1 MNIPESLLAKILAK
15 KCILFLGAGATK
27 ESGGVLGNE
36 LGKHIYNSIGD
47 IGIEYKENLAKYTQ
61 LLVNAGYRDE
71 IETIVR
77 SRFSTLKPSSSF
89 SKLSSIPWKAI
100 YTTNY
105 DDLIEK
111 SYQKQHF
118 YKCIVSS
125 PLSMKETNGGVE
137 VPLYKINGDI
147 NSDFRPDKPLVITLN
162 DLRNNKKNN
171 EKMISQLMRDMNDT
185 FIFIGYSFQ
194 DENEIITDILDA
206 FEKNERW
213 ESVKEKYVILPSI
226 SEDIRLELQSYKI
239 NYIEGTADSFFSLI
253 SQEAEKNYFVKLNA
267 LKENYSSNELLKNFE
282 AQTLQYIHDNFD
294 IYSSEKLYS
303 ADGSFYYHGGRANWG
318 IIKEHF
324 DINRNVK
331 FIKRKSEEIPTS
343 TDSLYYFI
351 EEMLQ
356 NNKLQKIKLD
366 GTAISGKTTTLY
378 RCAYDLSMRGILS
391 LIYKQQA
398 KYKDGLLSTI
408 YDQVKNPFVIF
419 IDDIFIDISEAIKM
433 INEAER
439 GNLPI
444 LFFITSRYSDWENTM
459 STYNKNVLSPFDAT
473 ITMTDYF
480 NKDEATN
487 FVEKLIS
494 SNIISVKNSYEK
506 NGYIKNFEQ
515 NNNIIQ
521 LLIELIDN
529 TEINKSIC
537 NEYDQLSDP
546 TKYAY
551 GIVSII
557 YKYGYKTKWEIL
569 QRTIASRYSFSWE
582 DFVAQI
588 LHRDAKGNL
597 YEDETQG
604 IFYLLG
610 RHRYICDK
618 IVQIHFGGYYTS
630 ELATLKEI
638 ICACSGVTADEHFM
652 GGLIH
657 SILQDENGYY
667 SSEQLLELLDFAI
680 DKFENP
686 KNCAFVTH
694 LKGEYYLNLKN
705 YLAAI
710 RCFTSNVQNEL
721 NEEYSLHSL
730 GKTYYYLA
738 QREDNNCGE
747 FRMHMDLAI
756 EKLCVGMKKYSKNEY
771 YYALLISIFTYLQ
784 NSEKLSEKNIR
795 VQNEMEQFA
804 IKNLGQEKYN
814 LLLANKANSDISME

>member
-1 MNIPESLLAKILAK
+1 
-15 KCILFLGAGATK
+15 
-27 ESGGVLGNE
+27 
-36 LGKHIYNSIGD
+36 
-47 IGIEYKENLAKYTQ
+47 
-61 LLVNAGYRDE
+61 
-71 IETIVR
+71 
-77 SRFSTLKPSSSF
+77 
-89 SKLSSIPWKAI
+89 
-100 YTTNY
+100 
-105 DDLIEK
+105 
-111 SYQKQHF
+111 
-118 YKCIVSS
+118 
-125 PLSMKETNGGVE
+125 MKETNGGVE

-331 FIKRKSEEIPTS
+331 FIKRKSEEISTS

-487 FVEKLIS
+487 FIVA
-494 SNIISVKNSYEK
+494 
-506 NGYIKNFEQ
+506 
-515 NNNIIQ
+515 
-521 LLIELIDN
+521 
-529 TEINKSIC
+529 
-537 NEYDQLSDP
+537 QLSRQ
-546 TKYAY
+546 K
-551 GIVSII
+551 S
-557 YKYGYKTKWEIL
+557 K
-569 QRTIASRYSFSWE
+569 
-582 DFVAQI
+582 
-588 LHRDAKGNL
+588 
-597 YEDETQG
+597 
-604 IFYLLG
+604 IF
-610 RHRYICDK
+610 I
-618 IVQIHFGGYYTS
+618 
-630 ELATLKEI
+630 
-638 ICACSGVTADEHFM
+638 M
-652 GGLIH
+652 
-657 SILQDENGYY
+657 N
-667 SSEQLLELLDFAI
+667 
-680 DKFENP
+680 
-686 KNCAFVTH
+686 
-694 LKGEYYLNLKN
+694 
-705 YLAAI
+705 
-710 RCFTSNVQNEL
+710 
-721 NEEYSLHSL
+721 
-730 GKTYYYLA
+730 
-738 QREDNNCGE
+738 
-747 FRMHMDLAI
+747 
-756 EKLCVGMKKYSKNEY
+756 
-771 YYALLISIFTYLQ
+771 
-784 NSEKLSEKNIR
+784 
-795 VQNEMEQFA
+795 
-804 IKNLGQEKYN
+804 
-814 LLLANKANSDISME
+814 

>member
-36 LGKHIYNSIGD
+36 LGKHIFNSIGD

-331 FIKRKSEEIPTS
+331 FIKRKSEEISTS

-378 RCAYDLSMRGILS
+378 RCAYDLSI
-391 LIYKQQA
+391 
-398 KYKDGLLSTI
+398 
-408 YDQVKNPFVIF
+408 
-419 IDDIFIDISEAIKM
+419 
-433 INEAER
+433 
-439 GNLPI
+439 
-444 LFFITSRYSDWENTM
+444 
-459 STYNKNVLSPFDAT
+459 
-473 ITMTDYF
+473 
-480 NKDEATN
+480 
-487 FVEKLIS
+487 
-494 SNIISVKNSYEK
+494 
-506 NGYIKNFEQ
+506 
-515 NNNIIQ
+515 
-521 LLIELIDN
+521 
-529 TEINKSIC
+529 
-537 NEYDQLSDP
+537 
-546 TKYAY
+546 
-551 GIVSII
+551 
-557 YKYGYKTKWEIL
+557 
-569 QRTIASRYSFSWE
+569 
-582 DFVAQI
+582 
-588 LHRDAKGNL
+588 
-597 YEDETQG
+597 
-604 IFYLLG
+604 
-610 RHRYICDK
+610 
-618 IVQIHFGGYYTS
+618 
-630 ELATLKEI
+630 
-638 ICACSGVTADEHFM
+638 GVTNLDRLACGDTVRDV
-652 GGLIH
+652 GWY
-657 SILQDENGYY
+657 EN
-667 SSEQLLELLDFAI
+667 
-680 DKFENP
+680 
-686 KNCAFVTH
+686 
-694 LKGEYYLNLKN
+694 
-705 YLAAI
+705 
-710 RCFTSNVQNEL
+710 
-721 NEEYSLHSL
+721 
-730 GKTYYYLA
+730 
-738 QREDNNCGE
+738 
-747 FRMHMDLAI
+747 
-756 EKLCVGMKKYSKNEY
+756 
-771 YYALLISIFTYLQ
+771 
-784 NSEKLSEKNIR
+784 
-795 VQNEMEQFA
+795 
-804 IKNLGQEKYN
+804 
-814 LLLANKANSDISME
+814 